1 MEEIILKTVLR
12 TDKPKKVRQAGFI
25 PGVLNASDTTSTAVQ
40 FDASELNKIV
50 SRHGSNARVWISI
63 GRTKKKFGY
72 IKDIQRHPVDKQI
85 IHVSIQLVSVD
96 QPVTMQIPISFH
108 GQEELKH
115 NRLHLQVI
123 KGDVG
128 VTGKA
133 ATMPDVIVTDVSA
146 KKDGDSITRADF
158 SFTDD
163 IEVNDNEDEIYA
175 LIKAVREKAQEP
187 EAEEAPKESEAITEA
202 AKAESEKETKETT

>member
-12 TDKPKKVRQAGFI
+12 TEKPKKVRQAGFI

-40 FDASELNKIV
+40 FDASELNRIV

-72 IKDIQRHPVDKQI
+72 IKDIQRQPVDRQI

-96 QPVTMQIPISFH
+96 QPVTMQVPILFH
-108 GQEELKH
+108 GQEELIH
-115 NRLHLQVI
+115 SRLHLQII
-123 KGDVG
+123 KADVR
-128 VTGKA
+128 VSGKA
-133 ATMPDVIVTDVSA
+133 ATMPDVIATDVST

-158 SFTDD
+158 NFTDA
-163 IEVNDNEDEIYA
+163 IEVNDDVDEIYA
-175 LIKAVREKAQEP
+175 LIKPVREKGQKSEADEVP
-187 EAEEAPKESEAITEA
+187 EETEAITEVA
-202 AKAESEKETKETT
+202 ATEAEKET